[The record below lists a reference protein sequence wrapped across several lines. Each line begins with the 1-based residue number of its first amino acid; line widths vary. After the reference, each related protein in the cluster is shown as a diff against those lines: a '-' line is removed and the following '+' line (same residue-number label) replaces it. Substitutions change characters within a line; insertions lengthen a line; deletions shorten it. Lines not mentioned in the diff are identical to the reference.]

1 VGLYG
6 LGTTAQI
13 PNVPDQSNMAH
24 KIQLGETIAYSHNFL
39 DRQNQTMNNME
50 LAQGK
55 VIALHRLHTG
65 IVLADIEWNLPGLPK
80 RVNVKNLISMETT
93 ALAE

>member
-1 VGLYG
+1 
-6 LGTTAQI
+6 
-13 PNVPDQSNMAH
+13 MAH
-24 KIQLGETIAYSHNFL
+24 KIQVGASVAYSHNFL
-39 DRQNQTMNNME
+39 DRQNQTVNNMQ

-65 IVLADIEWNLPGLPK
+65 IILADIEWNIPGLPK
-80 RVNVKNLISMETT
+80 RVNVKNLVRMETA

>member
-1 VGLYG
+1 MS
-6 LGTTAQI
+6 
-13 PNVPDQSNMAH
+13 DQSNMAH
-24 KIQLGETIAYSHNFL
+24 KIQVGASVAYSHNFL
-39 DRQNQTMNNME
+39 DRQNQTVNNMQ

-65 IVLADIEWNLPGLPK
+65 IILADIEWNIPGLPK
-80 RVNVKNLISMETT
+80 RVNVKNLVRMETA

>member
-1 VGLYG
+1 
-6 LGTTAQI
+6 
-13 PNVPDQSNMAH
+13 VPDQSNMAH
-24 KIQLGETIAYSHNFL
+24 TILVGATVAYSHNFL
-39 DRQNQTMNNME
+39 DRQNQTVNNMQ

-65 IVLADIEWNLPGLPK
+65 IILADIEWNMPGLPK
-80 RVNVKNLISMETT
+80 RVNVKNLVRMKTT